1 MEKQSASR
9 AGAAIGAMIF
19 SVFGSGWLFFWAARS
34 FAPAAL
40 MCALISGLGL
50 ALFFAA
56 FRQYRR
62 NREAH
67 AAAAESPENKKEQ
80 RIFNIVNIVQGVAIF
95 LSANIA
101 KNIGHPEWFVPA
113 FIFIVGAHFI
123 PLAKVFHSRRH
134 TVIGVAMM
142 VWALAYPQLAQ
153 SGAADPVGCLGAG
166 LILWASALSALLF
179 HSSAQPD
186 AVPEQ

>member
-1 MEKQSASR
+1 MEKQSAPR

-19 SVFGSGWLFFWAARS
+19 SVFGSGWLLFWAARS
-34 FAPAAL
+34 AAQAML
-40 MCALISGLGL
+40 VWALIGGVGL

-80 RIFNIVNIVQGVAIF
+80 RIFNIVNIAQGVAIF

-101 KNIGHPEWFVPA
+101 KNIGHSEWFVPA

-123 PLAKVFHSRRH
+123 PLARVFHTHRH
-134 TVIGVAMM
+134 TVTGVAMM
-142 VWALAYPQLAQ
+142 VWALAYPHLAQ
-153 SGAADPVGCLGAG
+153 AGAADPVGCLGAG
-166 LILWASALSALLF
+166 LILWASAVSALLF
-179 HSSAQPD
+179 HSSAQTDPT
-186 AVPEQ
+186 AVH

>member
-9 AGAAIGAMIF
+9 AGAAVGAMIF
-19 SVFGSGWLFFWAARS
+19 FGLRLWLVVFLGCQKFVQTAVLW
-34 FAPAAL
+34 
-40 MCALISGLGL
+40 ALIGYLGL
-50 ALFFAA
+50 ALFIAA
-56 FRQYRR
+56 FWQYRR

-67 AAAAESPENKKEQ
+67 AAVVETPESKKGK
-80 RIFNIVNIVQGVAIF
+80 RIFNIVNIAQGVAIF
-95 LSANIA
+95 LAVNIVN
-101 KNIGHPEWFVPA
+101 NIGHPEWFVPV

-134 TVIGVAMM
+134 TVTGVAMM

-153 SGAADPVGCLGAG
+153 AGAADPVGCLGAG
-166 LILWASALSALLF
+166 LILWASALSALLL

-186 AVPEQ
+186 AVAGQ

>member
-9 AGAAIGAMIF
+9 AGAAVGAMIF
-19 SVFGSGWLFFWAARS
+19 SVFGSGWLLAWAIRS
-34 FAPAAL
+34 FAQAAW

-50 ALFFAA
+50 ALFITA

-62 NREAH
+62 NRETH
-67 AAAAESPENKKEQ
+67 AAVVETPESKKGK
-80 RIFNIVNIVQGVAIF
+80 RIFNIVNIGQGVAIF
-95 LSANIA
+95 LAVNVVN
-101 KNIGHPEWFVPA
+101 NIGHPEWFVPV

-134 TVIGVAMM
+134 TVTGVAMM
-142 VWALAYPQLAQ
+142 VWALAYPQFAQ
-153 SGAADPVGCLGAG
+153 AGAADPVGCLGAG
-166 LILWASALSALLF
+166 LILWASALSALLL

-186 AVPEQ
+186 AVAGQ

>member
-19 SVFGSGWLFFWAARS
+19 SVFGSGWLLFWAARS
-34 FAPAAL
+34 FAQAAL

-56 FRQYRR
+56 FRQYRH

-67 AAAAESPENKKEQ
+67 AAIVETPESKKGK
-80 RIFNIVNIVQGVAIF
+80 RIFNIVNIAQGVAIF
-95 LSANIA
+95 LAANIA

-142 VWALAYPQLAQ
+142 AWALAYPQLAQ
-153 SGAADPVGCLGAG
+153 SGAADPLGCLGAG

-186 AVPEQ
+186 TVPEQ

>member
-1 MEKQSASR
+1 
-9 AGAAIGAMIF
+9 
-19 SVFGSGWLFFWAARS
+19 
-34 FAPAAL
+34 
-40 MCALISGLGL
+40 
-50 ALFFAA
+50 
-56 FRQYRR
+56 
-62 NREAH
+62 
-67 AAAAESPENKKEQ
+67 
-80 RIFNIVNIVQGVAIF
+80 
-95 LSANIA
+95 
-101 KNIGHPEWFVPA
+101 VPA

-153 SGAADPVGCLGAG
+153 AGAADPVGCLGAG